1 MTSENRP
8 RWIVGSRGDEV
19 TIGDHVALDINPGS
33 IGVIKGVSA
42 HGLPEVTIT
51 EGSGA
56 GSTRAMF
63 PGQILMKVHR

>member
-1 MTSENRP
+1 MTSENRA
-8 RWIVGSRGDEV
+8 RWFVVNGAEV
-19 TIGDHVALDINPGS
+19 TIGDHVALDISPDS
-33 IGVIKGVSA
+33 VGVIKGVSA

-51 EGSGA
+51 KGAGA